1 MNFLP
6 IVDRELRVASRQRWT
21 YWNRSVAVLGAM
33 AILGYVLLISMQLSG
48 QRSGQ
53 TVFWTI
59 GAFFFAG
66 SLLSGLMYTADC
78 LSLEKREG
86 TLGLLFLTRL
96 RGADVVLGK
105 LASSSLNAVY
115 GLMAIVPLMTVP
127 LILGGVTSG
136 EVARFVLAL
145 FGALLSSL
153 AAGVLGSALA
163 REARHA
169 ISWTLLLLVLVHG
182 ICPLAWAMI
191 GIRTD
196 QQPSVWFLVP
206 SSGFAGVASHPSVYA
221 RMAGF
226 YWLSVSYTFG
236 MTVALLAVA
245 AKVVRHSWQERA
257 KGGGGGRLQE
267 WWRRL
272 LYGGWATRT
281 QLRRAML
288 DVNPAYWL
296 TGRHRYRR
304 VMVWSALLLIGAL
317 WGYAYWT
324 FKDGWANPGGY
335 MLTAICLHL
344 LLMLWVASDAVHVLG
359 PDARSGAL
367 ELVFGTRMT
376 VREWLDG
383 HRMALLRQFA
393 GPVVVVLLADFMM
406 MLFGLEEFGS
416 DGDYWIA
423 IWMCGMALLVFNMV
437 ALAQFGMWQGVTQR
451 RLNRASGNAAS
462 LVVVVPWVLL
472 VMVMILFSVSRIP
485 MPGLQ
490 GPYWILG
497 LYVLL
502 QAGINLL
509 VMGWAN
515 RLLHGALLRR
525 AFRRGEPD

>member
-53 TVFWTI
+53 MVFWTI
-59 GAFFFAG
+59 GTFFYAG

-78 LSLEKREG
+78 LSAEKREG

-96 RGADVVLGK
+96 RGADVILGK
-105 LASSSLNAVY
+105 LASSSLSAVY

-136 EVARFVLAL
+136 EVGRFVLAL

-163 REARHA
+163 REARQA
-169 ISWTLLLLVLVHG
+169 MSWTVLLLILVHG
-182 ICPLAWAMI
+182 VGPLAGFVT
-191 GIRTD
+191 GIRNE
-196 QQPSVWFLVP
+196 QQPSVWFFVP
-206 SSGFAGVASHPSVYA
+206 SGGFAGISSHPSFYG
-221 RMAGF
+221 RMAGL
-226 YWLSVSYTFG
+226 YWLSVGYSF
-236 MTVALLAVA
+236 VA
-245 AKVVRHSWQERA
+245 AGLMLAAASRVVRRSWQERA
-257 KGGGGGRLQE
+257 TGGRVVRLRE
-267 WWRRL
+267 GWRRL
-272 LYGGWATRT
+272 LYGGAETRM
-281 QLRRAML
+281 QLRRVML

-304 VMVWSALLLIGAL
+304 VLVWLALGLAGAG
-317 WGYAYWT
+317 WAYAYWT
-324 FKDGWANPGGY
+324 FKDGWANSGGY
-335 MLTAICLHL
+335 VVTAICLHL
-344 LLMLWVASDAVHVLG
+344 ILMLWVASDSVQLLG

-367 ELVFGTRMT
+367 ELVFGTRTT
-376 VREWLDG
+376 VREWLRG

-393 GPVVVVLLADFMM
+393 GPVVVVLLADFLM

-423 IWMCGMALLVFNMV
+423 VWLCGMGLLVFNMV
-437 ALAQFGMWQGVTQR
+437 TLAQFGMWQGVTQK
-451 RLNRASGNAAS
+451 RLNRASGNAVT
-462 LVVVVPWVLL
+462 LVVAAPWLLL
-472 VMVMILFSVSRIP
+472 VMVLILLSVARIP
-485 MPGLQ
+485 MPGLM
-490 GPYWILG
+490 GPYWVLG
-497 LYVLL
+497 FYVVL
-502 QAGINLL
+502 QSGINLL

-515 RLLHGALLRR
+515 RLLQGALRGR
-525 AFRRGEPD
+525 AFRRGEPG